1 MFKSSLKMMLFPE
14 GVFRTEYTKIQRIL
28 KQKNLEAFR
37 LRDVY
42 STSKICL
49 ILIKRFGH
57 EIRQIGV

>member
-1 MFKSSLKMMLFPE
+1 MMLFPE
-14 GVFRTEYTKIQRIL
+14 GVFSTEYTKIQRIL
-28 KQKNLEAFR
+28 KQQNLEAFR